1 MKQAYDSEVDVHFG
15 NSEHERLSLQPVKQ
29 SKMPSRQVNPD
40 SPSPFGVLQNLRPEL
55 PYPNA
60 ALSYWHRTTRGFPY
74 LRANET
80 GPLPTTMP
88 YAIIGS
94 GLSGALTAFELIQ
107 AGVRPDEILILEARE
122 AVSGSTGR
130 NAGHVRPDA
139 CSGFNDYA
147 AIHGTDEA
155 LHIVNNERVVLTSV
169 QQFVQKHNIDCDF
182 QPKQT
187 FDVCLTR
194 EIAQDEMDNVEQY
207 ANAGGSLDH
216 IKLHEGD
223 AAKFRTGVRDAL
235 TAWEWPAASIYPVKL
250 AQWLLTDS
258 IEKGCRLYTN
268 CPVSQVTRGEND
280 KWNIHTDRGVVAAG
294 RVIHCTNAYA
304 GALLPQL
311 SAMLLTPIKVQ
322 MHSLIPTQAFSG
334 SNVLKTSMA
343 LRYEKHRYY
352 ALTQMAVDGMII
364 FGVAKPSGFTF
375 DETSYTDELVM
386 EGLEKFDSLF
396 PRADYQK
403 KRHGEGLDHA
413 WSGLIAMTPDKVPY
427 IGEIDG
433 FEGQFI
439 CAGFNGHGMARI
451 FSCVPGLVKLV
462 LGGSWQDTKLPESFR
477 YSHGRLNKA
486 LAGVGL

>member
-1 MKQAYDSEVDVHFG
+1 MMLSHAREVAVF
-15 NSEHERLSLQPVKQ
+15 SRKPEYEQSAPLQPTEQ
-29 SKMPSRQVNPD
+29 FKMPSREIDPN
-40 SPSPFGVLQNLRPEL
+40 SPFAVLQNLQPKL

-60 ALSYWHRTTRGFPY
+60 ALSYWHRTTRGSPY

-80 GPLPTTMP
+80 GPLPTTIP

-107 AGVRPDEILILEARE
+107 SGIKPDEILILEARE

-139 CSGFNDYA
+139 CSGFGDYA
-147 AIHGTDEA
+147 AIHGPEHA
-155 LHIVNNERVVLTSV
+155 LNIVNNEKIVLDSV
-169 QQFVQKHNIDCDF
+169 RQFVQKHNIDCDF
-182 QPKQT
+182 QPKQS
-187 FDVCLTR
+187 FDVCLTQD
-194 EIAQDEMDNVEQY
+194 IAQDELSNVEQY
-207 ANAGGSLDH
+207 TNAGGSLEN
-216 IKLHEGD
+216 IELHSGD
-223 AAKFRTGVRDAL
+223 AARTRNGVRDAL
-235 TAWEWPAASIYPVKL
+235 TAWDWPAASVHPVKL
-250 AQWLLTDS
+250 TQWLLIDS
-258 IEKGCRLYTN
+258 IEKGCRLFIH
-268 CPVSQVTRGEND
+268 CPVSEVSQGENGM
-280 KWNIHTDRGVVAAG
+280 WNVHTDRGVVAADK
-294 RVIHCTNAYA
+294 VIHCTNAYA

-311 SAMLLTPIKVQ
+311 TAMLLTPIKVQ
-322 MHSLIPTQAFSG
+322 MHSLTPTKAFSG

-352 ALTQMAVDGMII
+352 ALTQMAKDGMII

-396 PRADYQK
+396 LKANHQE
-403 KRHGEGLDHA
+403 KRNGEGLDHA

-433 FEGQFI
+433 LEGQFI

-451 FSCVPGLVKLV
+451 FSCMPGLVKLV
-462 LGGSWQDTKLPESFR
+462 MGGSWQDTKLPESFR
-477 YSHGRLNKA
+477 YSHGRLDKA
-486 LAGVGL
+486 LAGVGP